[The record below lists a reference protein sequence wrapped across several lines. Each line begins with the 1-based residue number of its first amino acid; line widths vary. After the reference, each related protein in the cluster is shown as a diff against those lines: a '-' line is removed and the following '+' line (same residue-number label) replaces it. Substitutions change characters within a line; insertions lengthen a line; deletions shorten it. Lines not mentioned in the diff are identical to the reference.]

1 MSDTG
6 TLLWQVTLAWQRAMR
21 ATLEPHDLSHVQYV
35 LLAAAAAL
43 ADAEGPPTQHGIADH
58 TGTEPHLAG
67 QVLRRL
73 AARQL
78 VTRELDETDPKA
90 RLIVLTDAGRDLL
103 AAATEDVAIT
113 EAEFFVPLG
122 RSVEQFRGGLAA
134 LLAG

>member
-21 ATLEPHDLSHVQYV
+21 ATLEPHDLTHVQYV
-35 LLAAAAAL
+35 LLAATAELGEAASPPNQHVI
-43 ADAEGPPTQHGIADH
+43 AEH

-78 VTRELDETDPKA
+78 ITRELDETDPKA
-90 RLIVLTDAGRDLL
+90 RLVVLTDIGRELL
-103 AAATEDVAIT
+103 AAVVRDVEIT

-122 RSVEQFRGGLAA
+122 GALAGFRGGLAA

>member
-1 MSDTG
+1 MSETG

-21 ATLEPHDLSHVQYV
+21 ATLEPHDLTHVQYV
-35 LLAAAAAL
+35 LLAATATL
-43 ADAEGPPTQHGIADH
+43 GERDGPPSQERVAEH
-58 TGTEPHLAG
+58 TGTDPAMAA

-78 VTRELDETDPKA
+78 VTRELDAADPKA
-90 RLIVLTDAGRDLL
+90 RLLVLTDTGRAVL
-103 AAATEDVAIT
+103 AAAREDVEIT

-122 RSVEQFRGGLAA
+122 GSLHRFRAELAA